1 MARSAAACPPAG
13 TGRGVS
19 AGRLRTRRGEAL
31 ATPRAARSITVVASV
46 ALLAALGFLVWV
58 ASDVLLVLFAG
69 VLFAVFL
76 RGLSDPLSA
85 HTGIGQGW
93 TLAFVVIVLAATLA
107 LGGLLL
113 GADLANQLDELVP
126 RVRDTWEQARERL
139 PRYEWGQALLADDT
153 GELSPEKAGWLA
165 RVTSGIFSNTAG
177 AVAGFLIALFIGL
190 YGAVAPRTYR
200 NGLLWLVPEPRRE
213 RSGEV
218 LDAAG
223 AMLRGW
229 LIGAFVKMTIVG
241 VVTTAGLALLGI
253 PLALALGLIAF
264 LFEFI
269 PFLGPILA
277 AVPAVL
283 VALTIGPMEAV
294 YVGLLYLGVQ
304 VAESYVLTPLI
315 DQRSVHLPPALAIT
329 TQVLLGTL
337 LGALGV
343 VFAIPLTALGMVL
356 VRMLYIED
364 FLGEQPASR
373 PVASGRT
380 DPGGA

>member
-13 TGRGVS
+13 AGRCVS

-93 TLAFVVIVLAATLA
+93 ALALVLIVLAATLA

-139 PRYEWGQALLADDT
+139 PRYEWGQALLADDI

-165 RVTSGIFSNTAG
+165 RVTGGIFSNTAG
-177 AVAGFLIALFIGL
+177 AVAGIVIALFIGL

-200 NGLLWLVPEPRRE
+200 TGLLLLVPEQRRE

-229 LIGAFVKMTIVG
+229 LIGAFVRMTIVG

-304 VAESYVLTPLI
+304 LAESYVLTPLI

-329 TQVLLGTL
+329 AQVLLGTL

-364 FLGEQPASR
+364 FLGEQPSR
-373 PVASGRT
+373 PAGSGRT
-380 DPGGA
+380 NPGA

>member
-1 MARSAAACPPAG
+1 M
-13 TGRGVS
+13 
-19 AGRLRTRRGEAL
+19 
-31 ATPRAARSITVVASV
+31 
-46 ALLAALGFLVWV
+46 
-58 ASDVLLVLFAG
+58 
-69 VLFAVFL
+69 
-76 RGLSDPLSA
+76 
-85 HTGIGQGW
+85 
-93 TLAFVVIVLAATLA
+93 
-107 LGGLLL
+107 
-113 GADLANQLDELVP
+113 
-126 RVRDTWEQARERL
+126 
-139 PRYEWGQALLADDT
+139 
-153 GELSPEKAGWLA
+153 
-165 RVTSGIFSNTAG
+165 
-177 AVAGFLIALFIGL
+177 IALFIGL

-200 NGLLWLVPEPRRE
+200 NGLLLLVPGPCRE

-229 LIGAFVKMTIVG
+229 LIGAFIKMTIVG

-294 YVGLLYLGVQ
+294 HVGLLYLGVQ

>member
-31 ATPRAARSITVVASV
+31 ATPRTARSITVVASV

-93 TLAFVVIVLAATLA
+93 ALAFVLIVLAATLA
-107 LGGLLL
+107 LDGRLL

-139 PRYEWGQALLADDT
+139 PRYEWGQALLADDI

-165 RVTSGIFSNTAG
+165 RVTGGIFSNTAG
-177 AVAGFLIALFIGL
+177 AVAGFVIALFIGL

-200 NGLLWLVPEPRRE
+200 NGLLLLVPGPCRE

-229 LIGAFVKMTIVG
+229 LIGAFIKMTIVG

-294 YVGLLYLGVQ
+294 HVGLLYLGVQ